1 MQKTYIDFAGHV
13 LKDIQTGVPI
23 YTNQIAKQLAAN
35 FMLDD
40 KDAAV
45 AMSAAFKRI
54 MNTHIVSDLR
64 IYQKGIYYN
73 TSITF
78 FGKLEINKEQLIAYK
93 YILPDIGY
101 ETGYMVMHQLGLA
114 VHVSLQP
121 MSQRTVIK

>member
-1 MQKTYIDFAGHV
+1 MQKTYIDFACHV

-78 FGKLEINKEQLIAYK
+78 FGKLGINKEQLIAYK